1 MIFLGFTCIFL
12 GIVLAIMFM
21 MALGAR
27 GIAKDKQKEAEAAAA
42 AEKEDKEGEE

>member
-12 GIVLAIMFM
+12 GIVLAIMFL

-27 GIAKDKQKEAEAAAA
+27 GIAKDKQEEAEAAAV
-42 AEKEDKEGEE
+42 EKAPEEEGKE